1 MNELDGCTVYIFV
14 RQDMSPEMQ
23 MVQSN
28 HATFVMASQM
38 PRGAGIPNVIIIGVP
53 HAAALKRVLHKLEA
67 AAIPAEQFQDPDL
80 PIGITAVCT
89 YPLTAEDKKPLANY
103 RLWQHSPA
111 GVKASH
117 FNVDGGANADVA
129 QVKSTQYLTEGSR
142 NDKSAIGSISMC
154 QADAQSQ
161 P

>member
-1 MNELDGCTVYIFV
+1 
-14 RQDMSPEMQ
+14 
-23 MVQSN
+23 
-28 HATFVMASQM
+28 MASQM
-38 PRGAGIPNVIIIGVP
+38 PRGSGIPNVIVIGVP
-53 HAAALKRVLHKLEA
+53 HIAALKRVLHKLEA
-67 AAIPAEQFQDPDL
+67 AAIPAEQFEDPDL

-129 QVKSTQYLTEGSR
+129 QLREHSVSNGEAVGANPS
-142 NDKSAIGSISMC
+142 IGSISMC
-154 QADAQSQ
+154 QADAQPQS
-161 P
+161 